1 MYKLKINLKHFN
13 FRMNPI
19 NVFLSGIAVADMLV
33 MMEYVPFTLH
43 MYILNTRDR
52 EERVR
57 QY

>member
-1 MYKLKINLKHFN
+1 MKRNLKHFN
-13 FRMNPI
+13 IRMNPI